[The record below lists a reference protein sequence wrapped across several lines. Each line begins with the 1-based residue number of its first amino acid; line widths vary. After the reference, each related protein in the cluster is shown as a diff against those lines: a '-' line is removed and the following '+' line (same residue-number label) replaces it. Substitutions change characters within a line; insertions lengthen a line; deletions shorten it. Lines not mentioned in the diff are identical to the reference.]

1 MRRPVERT
9 AKDLLATV
17 YSHSRLSSYE
27 NCPRQFHYRY
37 IEKRPVET
45 ESIEAFVGKRVHEV
59 LERLHQFVDRGQVP
73 SLGKVVARFR
83 ADWERHFDASRVLT
97 VRAENPPASYLE
109 LGTRCLSNYYRRHY
123 PFDHGETLSIEAR
136 VAFPLDPAG
145 RYRIQGF
152 VDRIVR
158 APDGAVEI
166 HDYKT
171 GRWVPSQAK
180 LDSDRQLALY
190 QLGFEARHGRDAS
203 VRLVWHFLQRDQVRV
218 STRTREQLDT
228 LCGQTIALIDRIEAE
243 REFAPKPS
251 ALCSWCEHNDVCPAM
266 ATTTAAAKA
275 GAAPVPA
282 PSAALT
288 TATAPVPP
296 AATRTPASTST
307 STSSPARAP
316 ARELVRNP
324 RPGPA
329 TGSAEAP
336 PVESQLRLL

>member
-1 MRRPVERT
+1 
-9 AKDLLATV
+9 LATV

-37 IEKRPVET
+37 IEKRPIDT

-59 LERLHQFVDRGQVP
+59 LERLHQFVDRGQIP

-83 ADWERHFDASRVLT
+83 ADWEQHFDGARVRT
-97 VRAENPPASYLE
+97 VRAENSPESYLE

-136 VAFPLDPAG
+136 IAFPLDAAG

-190 QLGFEARHGRDAS
+190 QLGFEARNGRDAP
-203 VRLVWHFLQRDQVRV
+203 VRLVWHFLQRDQMRV
-218 STRTREQLDT
+218 STRTREQLDA

-243 REFAPKPS
+243 HEFAPKPS

-266 ATTTAAAKA
+266 AAKTGAAKSRAAAEEA
-275 GAAPVPA
+275 PAPVPA
-282 PSAALT
+282 RAAISA
-288 TATAPVPP
+288 P
-296 AATRTPASTST
+296 TPA
-307 STSSPARAP
+307 
-316 ARELVRNP
+316 
-324 RPGPA
+324 PGGA
-329 TGSAEAP
+329 AEAP
-336 PVESQLRLL
+336 RGLAREPDTVPAAARAAAPADRRETPPAGSQLRLL